1 MSDQPD
7 EETDEPLIANDRNYF
22 KVEKW
27 TKDAARSI
35 ACFML
40 ATVFF
45 GLSPCLKRQSSTGSG
60 SG

>member
-22 KVEKW
+22 KRSGLR
-27 TKDAARSI
+27 TAARSI

-40 ATVFF
+40 VTVFF
-45 GLSPCLKRQSSTGSG
+45 GLSPF
-60 SG
+60 

>member
-7 EETDEPLIANDRNYF
+7 EETDELLIANDRNYF
-22 KVEKW
+22 KRSGLR
-27 TKDAARSI
+27 TAARSI

-40 ATVFF
+40 VTVFF
-45 GLSPCLKRQSSTGSG
+45 GLSPCLKRQLSTGSG